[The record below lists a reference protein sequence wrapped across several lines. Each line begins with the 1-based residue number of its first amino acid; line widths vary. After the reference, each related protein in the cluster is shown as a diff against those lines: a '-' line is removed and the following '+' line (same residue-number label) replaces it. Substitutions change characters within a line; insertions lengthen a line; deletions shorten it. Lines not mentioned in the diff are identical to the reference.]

1 MPTLIQTYNPLGLLN
16 WLKFLSTPTPN
27 LNPLLLSS
35 TNVIDSKFTNFLF
48 DNLNLKLIFV
58 KFFKMIKI
66 PPPILV
72 LILATSNYFSQNQLE
87 TIYLPY
93 KHSISILILLVGTLV
108 LINPVFK
115 FIKSKTTVNPLK
127 FVNVNKLV
135 TSGIY
140 KYSRNPMYLGMILI
154 IISTSIFYLNY
165 YSMVTPFIFYFWINR
180 FQIKREEIFLKER
193 FGKEYLSYMS
203 KSRRWI

>member
-1 MPTLIQTYNPLGLLN
+1 
-16 WLKFLSTPTPN
+16 
-27 LNPLLLSS
+27 
-35 TNVIDSKFTNFLF
+35 
-48 DNLNLKLIFV
+48 
-58 KFFKMIKI
+58 MIKI

-72 LILATSNYFSQNQLE
+72 LILITSTYFSQNRLE
-87 TIYLPY
+87 IIYLPY
-93 KHSISILILLVGTLV
+93 KYSTSILILLVGFLI

-115 FIKSKTTVNPLK
+115 FIKSKTTVNPVK
-127 FVNVNKLV
+127 FKKVNKLV

-165 YSMVTPFIFYFWINR
+165 YSLVTPFIFYFWINR
-180 FQIKREEIFLKER
+180 FQIKREEIFLKEK

-203 KSRRWI
+203 KTRRWI